1 VPVGPGEL
9 AVPLELTTGDVKWQS
24 CLVVGIV
31 RDGPYADLRH
41 QHEPFLFR
49 PGRAGTI
56 LIRTSGPAAAI
67 LRAAT
72 STVRQLDPRLVVSAA
87 LPSERVAEDRGEG
100 RRLVAAAGG
109 IGSLALLI
117 ALGGVAAIASHSVAL
132 RTREIG
138 IRMALG
144 ARQLD
149 AVSLIVRLALTPV
162 VIGGMAG
169 LGIAALGSRVLVRQ
183 LYGLSP
189 LDPLSFTGTAVFLL
203 LAAAVAAW
211 LPARRAARVDPV
223 TALRH
228 E

>member
-1 VPVGPGEL
+1 MRAATSPACSWPARRPAGV
-9 AVPLELTTGDVKWQS
+9 A
-24 CLVVGIV
+24 
-31 RDGPYADLRH
+31 RDGPYAELRH

-56 LIRTSGPAAAI
+56 LVRTSGPAGSVT
-67 LRAAT
+67 RAAT
-72 STVRQLDPRLVVSAA
+72 AAVKQLDSRLVVAVA
-87 LPSERVAEDRGEG
+87 LPAERIAQDRTAG
-100 RRLVAAAGG
+100 RRLIVAVGG

-144 ARQLD
+144 ARRSD
-149 AVSLIVRLALTPV
+149 AVALIVRLALTPV
-162 VIGGMAG
+162 AIGAVAG
-169 LGIAALGSRVLVRQ
+169 LGLAAFGSRILVRQ

-189 LDPLSFTGTAVFLL
+189 LDPVSFTGAAAFLL
-203 LAAAVAAW
+203 VAAAAASW
-211 LPARRAARVDPV
+211 LPARHAARIEPV